1 MHQIA
6 TILIVSSVI
15 IIVLFII
22 YARIYNIRKNGVKTQ
37 RKEKAALNEIKN
49 KETFR
54 QRIRNA
60 IPRQ

>member
-1 MHQIA
+1 MHPIA
-6 TILIVSSVI
+6 IILIVSSVI
-15 IIVLFII
+15 VIILFIVN
-22 YARIYNIRKNGVKTQ
+22 ARIHNIRKKGVKTQ
-37 RKEKAALNEIKN
+37 RKETEVLEEIKN

>member
-1 MHQIA
+1 MHPIA
-6 TILIVSSVI
+6 IILIVTSVI

-22 YARIYNIRKNGVKTQ
+22 YSRIHNIRKKGVKTQ
-37 RKEKAALNEIKN
+37 RKETEVLNEIKN

-60 IPRQ
+60 IPRW